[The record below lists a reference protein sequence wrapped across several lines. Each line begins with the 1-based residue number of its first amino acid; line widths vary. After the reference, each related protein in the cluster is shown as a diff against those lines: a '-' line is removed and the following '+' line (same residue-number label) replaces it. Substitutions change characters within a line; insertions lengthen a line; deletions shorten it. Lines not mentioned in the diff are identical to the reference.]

1 MKSKEIKIQFATFFK
16 ILYKSAVENSDDVE
30 GKEIPFY
37 EIDTIIEYIISLSRK
52 KRFYDLKSDKFC
64 FLDENTKIENNIISG
79 YFKSARNE
87 FRPNIINKNTGEE
100 RKNPKTKLDG
110 EIEKTH
116 FVIKIDKSA
125 NEVYIFLETN
135 FFGISILNITNYLNK
150 FSKIYAAKNNL
161 STAYS
166 LKHSIVGINNFKTE
180 LERLYRTKVAE
191 IYYDKQIL
199 GNDFLN
205 LTNRLLPV
213 KEDVILTVKAE
224 KGMDIQNLA
233 IKAYDLLES
242 KNIDNGISRVR
253 IKGEDGN
260 GNDTTLDT
268 GIMARKESIV
278 ASLDDETGEFNSQE
292 LIQHIVNIANAF

>member
-1 MKSKEIKIQFATFFK
+1 M
-16 ILYKSAVENSDDVE
+16 
-30 GKEIPFY
+30 
-37 EIDTIIEYIISLSRK
+37 
-52 KRFYDLKSDKFC
+52 
-64 FLDENTKIENNIISG
+64 
-79 YFKSARNE
+79 
-87 FRPNIINKNTGEE
+87 
-100 RKNPKTKLDG
+100 
-110 EIEKTH
+110 
-116 FVIKIDKSA
+116 
-125 NEVYIFLETN
+125 
-135 FFGISILNITNYLNK
+135 
-150 FSKIYAAKNNL
+150 
-161 STAYS
+161 
-166 LKHSIVGINNFKTE
+166 
-180 LERLYRTKVAE
+180 ERLYRTKVAE

-292 LIQHIVNIANAF
+292 LIQQIVNIANAF

>member
-1 MKSKEIKIQFATFFK
+1 M
-16 ILYKSAVENSDDVE
+16 
-30 GKEIPFY
+30 
-37 EIDTIIEYIISLSRK
+37 
-52 KRFYDLKSDKFC
+52 
-64 FLDENTKIENNIISG
+64 
-79 YFKSARNE
+79 
-87 FRPNIINKNTGEE
+87 
-100 RKNPKTKLDG
+100 
-110 EIEKTH
+110 
-116 FVIKIDKSA
+116 
-125 NEVYIFLETN
+125 
-135 FFGISILNITNYLNK
+135 
-150 FSKIYAAKNNL
+150 
-161 STAYS
+161 
-166 LKHSIVGINNFKTE
+166 
-180 LERLYRTKVAE
+180 
-191 IYYDKQIL
+191 
-199 GNDFLN
+199 
-205 LTNRLLPV
+205 